1 MSAPLRIIIVLLL
14 VAGNGFFV
22 IAEYALV
29 TARRTRL
36 VESAANGSR
45 GAAAAVKLMDNPVR
59 FISAVQVGITA
70 LGILLGAIGEGLLR
84 HFFDPYVAAT
94 VAFILAFAIITYLS
108 VVIGELVP
116 KAIALEKAERV
127 AIVVAIPITWVQRLF
142 APLVWVLQGSASAI
156 LRPLGIR
163 SSPTG
168 VVVHTEEEIRDILAE
183 AEDSGVIEEAE
194 EEMLYKVFDF
204 GDKEVRE
211 VMVPRPDVVA
221 VSVDLPA
228 AECLAAVVD
237 SPYTRYPAYRDTLDE
252 LAGILHVRDLFT
264 ALWEGGIEAVK
275 VEEILRPAYVVPET
289 KNLAVLLGEFRRSN
303 QHLAVVVDEYGLM
316 EGIVTLE
323 DVLEEIVGEIEDEY
337 DLPDDSIV
345 ILDDGRVRIDGT
357 YPIDDFN
364 EEFGTALPQEDFH
377 TLAGFV
383 FGELGRAPGKGDEV
397 AFGSLEFSVANI
409 SGTRIG
415 QLDIRLPPEDHD
427 TATEEPEPSG
437 PDEAETASKEE
448 EEV

>member
-1 MSAPLRIIIVLLL
+1 MSDPLRVIIVLLL

-36 VESAANGSR
+36 QERAESGSR
-45 GAAAAVKLMDNPVR
+45 GAAAALKLMENPVR
-59 FISAVQVGITA
+59 FISVVQVGITA

-84 HFFDPYVAAT
+84 HFFEPYLAVT
-94 VAFILAFAIITYLS
+94 VSFILAFTIITYLS

-116 KAIALEKAERV
+116 KAIALEQAERV
-127 AIVVAIPITWVQRLF
+127 AIAVAIPIIWVQRLV
-142 APLVWVLQGSASAI
+142 APLVWVLQTSASAI

-168 VVVHTEEEIRDILAE
+168 VVMHTEEEIRNILAE
-183 AEDSGVIEEAE
+183 AEETGVIEEAE

-204 GDKEVRE
+204 GDKEARE
-211 VMVPRPDVVA
+211 VMVARPDVVA

-228 AECLAAVVD
+228 SECLAAVVD

-252 LAGILHVRDLFT
+252 VAGILHVRDLFT
-264 ALWEGGIEAVK
+264 AAWEGGIDAVR

-289 KNLAVLLGEFRRSN
+289 KNLAVLLGEFRRTN
-303 QHLAVVVDEYGLM
+303 QHLAVVIDEYGSM
-316 EGIVTLE
+316 QGIVTLE

-364 EEFGTALPQEDFH
+364 EEFGTELPQEDFH

-383 FGELGRAPGKGDEV
+383 FGELGRAPAKGDQVRWQQIEFEV
-397 AFGSLEFSVANI
+397 VDIA
-409 SGTRIG
+409 GTRIG
-415 QLDIRLPPEDHD
+415 ALDIELPPQDEDVPD
-427 TATEEPEPSG
+427 IDPDRRREEGGELEEMSE
-437 PDEAETASKEE
+437 EA
-448 EEV
+448 V

>member
-1 MSAPLRIIIVLLL
+1 MSDPLRVIIVLLL
-14 VAGNGFFV
+14 VAGNAFFV

-36 VESAANGSR
+36 VELAEAGSR
-45 GAAAAVKLMDNPVR
+45 GAAAAVKLMNNPVR

-84 HFFDPYVAAT
+84 PFFEPHVAAT
-94 VAFILAFAIITYLS
+94 VSFLLAFAIVTYLS

-127 AIVVAIPITWVQRLF
+127 AVAVAIPITWIQRVG
-142 APLVWVLQGSASAI
+142 APLVWLLQSSASAL

-168 VVVHTEEEIRDILAE
+168 VVMHTEQEIRNILAE
-183 AEDSGVIEEAE
+183 AEETGVIEEAE

-228 AECLAAVVD
+228 SECLAAVVD
-237 SPYTRYPAYRDTLDE
+237 SPYTRYPAYRNTLDE

-264 ALWEGGIEAVK
+264 ALWEGGIDAIR

-289 KNLAVLLGEFRRSN
+289 KNLAVLLGEFRRTN
-303 QHLAVVVDEYGLM
+303 QHLAVVIDEYGSM
-316 EGIVTLE
+316 QGIVTLE

-337 DLPDDSIV
+337 DLPDDSV
-345 ILDDGRVRIDGT
+345 VTLDDGRIRIGGT

-364 EEFGTALPQEDFH
+364 EEFGTSLPQEDFH

-383 FGELGRAPGKGDEV
+383 FGELGRAPAKGDEV
-397 AFGSLEFSVANI
+397 RWHGIHFVVVDIA
-409 SGTRIG
+409 GTRIG
-415 QLDIRLPPEDHD
+415 SLEIGLPPEDQ
-427 TATEEPEPSG
+427 EEVPG
-437 PDEAETASKEE
+437 AEAELEGDGDSQAVSEEAS
-448 EEV
+448 

>member
-1 MSAPLRIIIVLLL
+1 MRSAK
-14 VAGNGFFV
+14 
-22 IAEYALV
+22 
-29 TARRTRL
+29 
-36 VESAANGSR
+36 GSF
-45 GAAAAVKLMDNPVR
+45 AP
-59 FISAVQVGITA
+59 SSSHT
-70 LGILLGAIGEGLLR
+70 
-84 HFFDPYVAAT
+84 VAAT
-94 VAFILAFAIITYLS
+94 VSFLLAFAIVTYLS

-127 AIVVAIPITWVQRLF
+127 AAAVAIPITWIQRLGT
-142 APLVWVLQGSASAI
+142 PLVWLLQTSASGL

-168 VVVHTEEEIRDILAE
+168 VVMHTEEEIRDILAE
-183 AEDSGVIEEAE
+183 AEETGVIEEAE

-228 AECLAAVVD
+228 SECLAAVVD

-264 ALWEGGIEAVK
+264 ALWEGGIDAIR

-289 KNLAVLLGEFRRSN
+289 KNLAVLLGEFRRAN
-303 QHLAVVVDEYGLM
+303 QHLAVVIDEYGSM
-316 EGIVTLE
+316 QGIVTLE

-337 DLPDDSIV
+337 DLPHDSVV
-345 ILDDGRVRIDGT
+345 ILDNGRVRIGGT

-364 EEFGTALPQEDFH
+364 EEFGTSVPQEDFH

-383 FGELGRAPGKGDEV
+383 FGELGRAPAKGDAV
-397 AFGSLEFSVANI
+397 NWHGIDFLVLDIAGSRIGSLE
-409 SGTRIG
+409 IG
-415 QLDIRLPPEDHD
+415 LPPEDQRPETD
-427 TATEEPEPSG
+427 TDSDDEGVAGPEGALEEAT
-437 PDEAETASKEE
+437 
-448 EEV
+448 

>member
-1 MSAPLRIIIVLLL
+1 MSDPLRIIIVLLL

-29 TARRTRL
+29 TARRARL
-36 VESAANGSR
+36 VELAENGSR
-45 GAAAAVKLMDNPVR
+45 GAAAAVKLMNNPVR

-70 LGILLGAIGEGLLR
+70 LGILLGAIGAGLLR
-84 HFFDPYVAAT
+84 HFFEPYVAAT
-94 VAFILAFAIITYLS
+94 VSFILAFAIVTYLS

-127 AIVVAIPITWVQRLF
+127 AVAVAIPITWIQRIG
-142 APLVWVLQGSASAI
+142 APLVWVLQSSASAI

-168 VVVHTEEEIRDILAE
+168 VVMHTEEEIRNILAE
-183 AEDSGVIEEAE
+183 AEEIGVIEEAE

-228 AECLAAVVD
+228 SECLAAVVD
-237 SPYTRYPAYRDTLDE
+237 SPFTRYPAYRDTLDE

-264 ALWEGGIEAVK
+264 ALWEGGIDAVR

-289 KNLAVLLGEFRRSN
+289 KNLAVLLGEFRRAN
-303 QHLAVVVDEYGLM
+303 QHLAVVIDEYGSM
-316 EGIVTLE
+316 QGIVTLE

-345 ILDDGRVRIDGT
+345 ILDDGRVRIGGT

-364 EEFGTALPQEDFH
+364 EEFGTTLPQEDFH

-383 FGELGRAPGKGDEV
+383 FGELGRAPVKGDEV
-397 AFGSLEFSVANI
+397 RWNGIHFLVVGIAGS
-409 SGTRIG
+409 RIG
-415 QLDIRLPPEDHD
+415 QLDIKLPPPDQDVPD
-427 TATEEPEPSG
+427 TEVDDVRGDDVEPVGEES
-437 PDEAETASKEE
+437 
-448 EEV
+448 V

>member
-1 MSAPLRIIIVLLL
+1 MSDPLRIVVILLL

-36 VESAANGSR
+36 VDLAEGGSR
-45 GAAAAVKLMDNPVR
+45 GAVIALKLMANPVR

-70 LGILLGAIGEGLLR
+70 LAILLGAVGQGLLS
-84 HFFDPYVAAT
+84 HFFDPYLAAT
-94 VAFILAFAIITYLS
+94 VSFILAFAIITYLS

-116 KAIALEKAERV
+116 KAIALDQAERV
-127 AIVVAIPITWVQRLF
+127 AVAVSIPVSWFQTLV
-142 APLVWVLQGSASAI
+142 APLVWVLQASANAI
-156 LRPLGIR
+156 LRPLGVQ

-168 VVVHTEEEIRDILAE
+168 VMVHTEEEIRSILAE
-183 AEDSGVIEEAE
+183 AEETGVIEEAE

-228 AECLAAVVD
+228 SECLAAVVD
-237 SPYTRYPAYRDTLDE
+237 SPYTRYPAYRGNLDE
-252 LAGILHVRDLFT
+252 IAGILHVRDLFT
-264 ALWEGGIEAVK
+264 AFWEGGIDAVR
-275 VEEILRPAYVVPET
+275 VEEILRPAYVVPTT
-289 KNLAVLLGEFRRSN
+289 KNLAVLLGEFRRTN
-303 QHLAVVVDEYGLM
+303 QHLAVVVDEYGSM
-316 EGIVTLE
+316 QGIVTLE

-345 ILDDGRVRIDGT
+345 RLDDGTVRVDGT

-364 EEFGTALPQEDFH
+364 EEFGTSLPDEDFH
-377 TLAGFV
+377 TLSGFV
-383 FGELGRAPGKGDEV
+383 FGELDRAAVKGDEV
-397 AFGSLEFSVANI
+397 VWEGIRFTVADV
-409 SGTRIG
+409 SGPRIG
-415 QLDIRLPPEDHD
+415 VLAVELPLEDD
-427 TATEEPEPSG
+427 DSTEPLAG
-437 PDEAETASKEE
+437 DEGERT
-448 EEV
+448 